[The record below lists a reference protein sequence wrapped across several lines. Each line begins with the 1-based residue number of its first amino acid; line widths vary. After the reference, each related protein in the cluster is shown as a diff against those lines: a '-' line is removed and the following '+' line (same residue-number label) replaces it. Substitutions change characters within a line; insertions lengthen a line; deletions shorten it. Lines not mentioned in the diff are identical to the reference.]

1 MYALSDR
8 FHSTY
13 LELRPTALRV
23 AISVL
28 GDEQAAED
36 VVQEVFLQLWQRPDA
51 YDPARGSLRTYVAMI
66 TRSRAVD
73 RWRAKAAHEAAVRRA
88 GGELRVLPQASE
100 SCVEPVIRRDRRRLA
115 LSALETLP
123 ADQRQAVLLSA
134 IGLSASEIAASADL
148 PLGTAKS
155 RVRLGLA
162 KARAQLDDA
171 A

>member
-1 MYALSDR
+1 MADR
-8 FHSTY
+8 FRSIY
-13 LELRPTALRV
+13 LEHRPAALRV
-23 AISVL
+23 ATSVL

-36 VVQEVFLQLWQRPDA
+36 VVQEVFLHLWRRPAA

-73 RWRAKAAHEAAVRRA
+73 RWRATAAHDAALRRA
-88 GGELRVLPQASE
+88 GGELAVASQTSE
-100 SCVEPVIRRDRRRLA
+100 SSAEPVIRRDARRRA
-115 LSALETLP
+115 LRALEAVP
-123 ADQRQAVLLSA
+123 DEQRSAVLLSCF
-134 IGLSASEIAASADL
+134 GLSASEIAAAAQL

-155 RVRLGLA
+155 RVRLGLE

>member
-1 MYALSDR
+1 MRDR
-8 FHSTY
+8 FRDTY

-23 AISVL
+23 ATSVL

-36 VVQEVFLQLWQRPDA
+36 VVQEVFLQLWQRPGA

-73 RWRAKAAHEAAVRRA
+73 RWRATAAHDAALRRA
-88 GGELRVLPQASE
+88 GGELGLLPQASE
-100 SCVEPVIRRDRRRLA
+100 SCAEPVIRRERSRRALDALA
-115 LSALETLP
+115 TLP
-123 ADQRQAVLLSA
+123 SEQRSAVLLSCL
-134 IGLSASEIAASADL
+134 GLSASEIAAGAKL

-162 KARAQLDDA
+162 KARSRLDDA